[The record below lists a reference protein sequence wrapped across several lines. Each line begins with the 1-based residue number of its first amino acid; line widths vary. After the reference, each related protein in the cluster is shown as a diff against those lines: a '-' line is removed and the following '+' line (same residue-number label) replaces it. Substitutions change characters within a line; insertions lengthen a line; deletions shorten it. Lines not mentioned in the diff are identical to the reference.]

1 MEIQKIVLEKHLKDL
16 WKNKIVRYVRFYFVM
31 ITIEKFSRQAQ
42 NVVACFLL
50 QEKRLLMA
58 EPKTIYCPKC
68 GRKVATWDGRSTINI
83 SVRCKKCD
91 KLVVYDVENEKTII
105 KEIPKRT
112 TSSGMR
118 FY

>member
-1 MEIQKIVLEKHLKDL
+1 
-16 WKNKIVRYVRFYFVM
+16 M

-68 GRKVATWDGRSTINI
+68 GRKVATRDGRSTINI
-83 SVRCKKCD
+83 SVKCKKCN
-91 KLVVYDVENEKTII
+91 KLVVYDVENENVEI
-105 KEIPKRT
+105 KEIPPRA

>member
-1 MEIQKIVLEKHLKDL
+1 
-16 WKNKIVRYVRFYFVM
+16 M

-83 SVRCKKCD
+83 SVKCKKCN
-91 KLVVYDVENEKTII
+91 KLVVYDVENENVEI
-105 KEIPKRT
+105 KEIPQRA
-112 TSSGMR
+112 TSSGKR

>member
-1 MEIQKIVLEKHLKDL
+1 MLLL
-16 WKNKIVRYVRFYFVM
+16 
-31 ITIEKFSRQAQ
+31 A
-42 NVVACFLL
+42 FLL

-83 SVRCKKCD
+83 SVKCKKCK
-91 KLVVYDVENEKTII
+91 KLIVYNVENEKSKI
-105 KEIPKRT
+105 KAIPQRT

>member
-1 MEIQKIVLEKHLKDL
+1 
-16 WKNKIVRYVRFYFVM
+16 M

-68 GRKVATWDGRSTINI
+68 GRKVATWDGRSTINVI
-83 SVRCKKCD
+83 ANCVNCVRR
-91 KLVVYDVENEKTII
+91 VVYHVDTGTTEI
-105 KEIPKRT
+105 KDIPPRVS
-112 TSSGMR
+112 SSGMT

>member
-1 MEIQKIVLEKHLKDL
+1 M
-16 WKNKIVRYVRFYFVM
+16 
-31 ITIEKFSRQAQ
+31 S
-42 NVVACFLL
+42 
-50 QEKRLLMA
+50 

-83 SVRCKKCD
+83 LAKCKKCN
-91 KLVVYDVENEKTII
+91 KLVVYDVENGKSEI
-105 KEIPKRT
+105 KAIPQRA

>member
-1 MEIQKIVLEKHLKDL
+1 
-16 WKNKIVRYVRFYFVM
+16 
-31 ITIEKFSRQAQ
+31 
-42 NVVACFLL
+42 
-50 QEKRLLMA
+50 MA

-68 GRKVATWDGRSTINI
+68 GRKVATLDGRSTINI